1 MQKDFAASLEKEI
14 DSLEQELM
22 KKKKD
27 LANLRTSLPNLEV
40 ENYFFKDENGKEI
53 SLFSLFQ
60 EKDELVLIH
69 NMGKSCSYCTMWA
82 DGFNGVFPHLSNK
95 AAFVVASPDDPESQ
109 SQFAKE
115 RGWTFK
121 MVSTK
126 DTTFTKDMGFQS
138 EDGRFYPG
146 VSVFVKNNNGQ
157 IYRHAKAPF
166 GPGDDYCI
174 VWPLFDLLPSGS
186 EDWHPKKVYE

>member
-1 MQKDFAASLEKEI
+1 MHMDSAASLEKEI

-40 ENYFFKDENGKEI
+40 ENYIFKDENGKDV
-53 SLFSLFQ
+53 SLLSLFQ
-60 EKDELVLIH
+60 EKDELILIH

-82 DGFNGVFPHLSNK
+82 DGFNGVLPHLNNK
-95 AAFVVASPDDPESQ
+95 ASFVVASPNDYETQ

-126 DTTFTKDMGFQS
+126 DSTFTKDMGFQS
-138 EDGRFYPG
+138 EDGSFYPG
-146 VSVFVKNNNGQ
+146 VSVFVKNHNGQ
-157 IYRHAKAPF
+157 ISRHAKAPF

-186 EDWHPKKVYE
+186 EDWHPKKAY